1 MCRSLREQILCE
13 KVSPPAAPRTQTDA
27 GHALDV
33 DHLKLS
39 STTRIWLMR
48 LQRLE
53 CDYFVSGPDSA
64 EAGADWMHG
73 RAQHVRQ
80 AFFESLWAGYRTG
93 ALVLRKTFTA
103 WRCLAVL
110 PHANSEQIRK
120 RGLERIQEVLEH
132 LFGRFAMHHSLAV
145 MHAWAQVVK
154 IEQNARRLREME
166 TACSNSL
173 RDAVRAMIFVSP
185 CSCPL
190 KLMIW
195 THAHD

>member
-13 KVSPPAAPRTQTDA
+13 KVSPPAAPRAQTDA

-73 RAQHVRQ
+73 RAQHVRR
-80 AFFESLWAGYRTG
+80 ALLMRG
-93 ALVLRKTFTA
+93 A
-103 WRCLAVL
+103 
-110 PHANSEQIRK
+110 
-120 RGLERIQEVLEH
+120 
-132 LFGRFAMHHSLAV
+132 
-145 MHAWAQVVK
+145 AQ
-154 IEQNARRLREME
+154 
-166 TACSNSL
+166 ACSERCRRERLLLSRL
-173 RDAVRAMIFVSP
+173 LMRPI
-185 CSCPL
+185 CS
-190 KLMIW
+190 
-195 THAHD
+195 TSS